1 MYCQN
6 KCIHIESPYG
16 THFSSQIDK
25 VQFNDRAD
33 HIFLGLYI
41 ELMLKAERAKTLWIK
56 SLKYCVII
64 YSSLSLHLFICV
76 LRNSRDNKSFRL
88 KTINELHRSELNN
101 T

>member
-16 THFSSQIDK
+16 TLFSSQIDK

-41 ELMLKAERAKTLWIK
+41 ELMLKAERAKALWIK

-64 YSSLSLHLFICV
+64 YSSLSLSPFIYLFIAKFAGQQV
-76 LRNSRDNKSFRL
+76 LPSENNK
-88 KTINELHRSELNN
+88 
-101 T
+101 